1 MKRIIALVM
10 VLAMVFA
17 FAACKSKGDEKD
29 ISDAST
35 NAAGEIIDNQDD
47 SAVDLP
53 ADASTEPASG
63 DASTEPATTPDG
75 KPAATVAQQG
85 SSTSSNSSSKT
96 PAATSKTV
104 DQIVADYVKARKAT
118 KPAPAG
124 QSTMV
129 LGNGGKITGEGG
141 VGGLLKV
148 ASPIINTV
156 LKNNSTDTDYVPAS
170 SHNDLKGSDV
180 KSAKAVVSADG
191 KYTDY
196 IIYVKDQVDGPN
208 GDSHNGGPVAR
219 GIGTLGSIDEALNQ
233 LNAEFKSGKEN
244 VKLTY
249 TNAYIKA
256 RVDNSTGKIINGTY
270 HYLVKIN
277 ISEAELKIS
286 IATANVKNLYG
297 EVDYTVK
304 IGNNKNGYN
313 GVNG

>member
-17 FAACKSKGDEKD
+17 FAACNGKGDEKD
-29 ISDAST
+29 SSAAST
-35 NAAGEIIDNQDD
+35 NAAGEIIDNPDD
-47 SAVDLP
+47 SAAELP
-53 ADASTEPASG
+53 ADASAEPASG
-63 DASTEPATTPDG
+63 DDSTEPATTPDG
-75 KPAATVAQQG
+75 TPAATVAQQG
-85 SSTSSNSSSKT
+85 SSTSSNSSGKT

-148 ASPIINTV
+148 ASPIINSV
-156 LKNNSTDTDYVPAS
+156 LKNNSTETDYVPAA
-170 SHNDLKGSDV
+170 SHSDLKGSDV
-180 KSAKAVVSADG
+180 KSAKAIVSSDG

-196 IIYVKDQVDGPN
+196 IIYVKDQTDGPN

-219 GIGTLGSIDEALNQ
+219 GIGTLGSIDEALSQ
-233 LNAEFKSGKEN
+233 LSAEFKSGREN

-249 TNAYIKA
+249 TDAYIKA